1 MQVDRCQKSVREF
14 FKSDESNLGPNQGQD
29 GMKGGIN
36 LARSMNCSI
45 VSVQSQGWEDGL
57 SKVHTTESANCMQL
71 QVCGRSRHEKSVSL
85 GDVMGAKSSVRQTSV
100 NTDMGKMHDETK
112 QPNCV
117 TGGEKA
123 DSGADVGTS
132 RPEFYNISS
141 PISKKN
147 IPKTRSVDEIQK
159 MFQLKGGGSRKHL
172 EGVHTVSSDKITSI
186 SGNSYNS
193 QSMSWLQKLQKFR
206 APDLEVQPAKTT
218 NLTEQKNEDNP

>member
-1 MQVDRCQKSVREF
+1 MDRCQQSVREF
-14 FKSDESNLGPNQGQD
+14 LKSYECNLGPNQGQD
-29 GMKGGIN
+29 EMNGGIN
-36 LARSMNCSI
+36 PARSTI
-45 VSVQSQGWEDGL
+45 VGVQSQGCDDEP
-57 SKVHTTESANCMQL
+57 SKVCSTESANCMQL
-71 QVCGRSRHEKSVSL
+71 KVCGRSRHEKSVSL

-186 SGNSYNS
+186 SENSYNS